1 MFIGFGVSMR
11 VGLRGW
17 WGGVGWGCGLRVEE
31 GGVRSGGVEEWR
43 SGGDGMEWMEGM
55 EGMLREGG
63 EGGDVGKW
71 GGRGREG
78 EGLGEFGCLM

>member
-43 SGGDGMEWMEGM
+43 RWNGMDGGDGGDVERGRGRGGCWEMG
-55 EGMLREGG
+55 GKG
-63 EGGDVGKW
+63 EGG
-71 GGRGREG
+71 
-78 EGLGEFGCLM
+78 